1 MTERVIL
8 IQEDYL
14 KEPWKMMVC
23 CILLNQTNNKQVRPI
38 LSSVFELIPTPI
50 STIGCDP
57 ERLAAVIKT
66 TGFQNVK
73 ASRIIKLSQK
83 WVDGFEHVSQLP
95 GIGKYGRDS
104 WNIFIKKDLT
114 ITTLDKKLKAYL
126 EAVNKRPSQEQ
137 KPSAF
142 K

>member
-1 MTERVIL
+1 MTEREIL

-95 GIGKYGRDS
+95 GIGKYGVDS
-104 WNIFIKKDLT
+104 WDIFIKKDLT
-114 ITTLDKKLKAYL
+114 ITTLDKKLKASL

>member
-1 MTERVIL
+1 MEEREIL

-14 KEPWKMMVC
+14 DNPWKMMVC

-38 LSSVFELIPTPI
+38 LSSVFELITDPI
-50 STIGCDP
+50 STIGCEP

-83 WVDGFEHVSQLP
+83 WVDGFDDAIDLP

-104 WNIFIKKDLT
+104 WEIFVNGNVNLEVT
-114 ITTLDKKLKAYL
+114 DKKLDAYL
-126 EAVNKRPSQEQ
+126 RAINRPSN
-137 KPSAF
+137 
-142 K
+142 

>member
-1 MTERVIL
+1 
-8 IQEDYL
+8 
-14 KEPWKMMVC
+14 MVC

-38 LSSVFELIPTPI
+38 LSSVFELIPDPI

-95 GIGKYGRDS
+95 GIGKYGVDS
-104 WNIFIKKDLT
+104 WDIFIERNLSVT
-114 ITTLDKKLKAYL
+114 PTDKKLIGYL
-126 EAVNKRPSQEQ
+126 GYIK
-137 KPSAF
+137 
-142 K
+142 

>member
-1 MTERVIL
+1 MGEREIL

-14 KEPWKMMVC
+14 DNTWKIMVC

-38 LSSVFELIPTPI
+38 LSSVFELIPNPL

-83 WVDGFEHVSQLP
+83 WVDGFDDAIELP
-95 GIGKYGRDS
+95 GIGRYGRDS
-104 WNIFIKKDLT
+104 WEIFVKKNLSVEPT
-114 ITTLDKKLKAYL
+114 DKKLIIYL
-126 EAVNKRPSQEQ
+126 DSIKIR
-137 KPSAF
+137 
-142 K
+142 

>member
-1 MTERVIL
+1 MEEREIL

-83 WVDGFEHVSQLP
+83 WVDGFNDAIELP

-104 WNIFIKKDLT
+104 WEIFVKKNLSVEPT
-114 ITTLDKKLKAYL
+114 DKKLIIYL
-126 EAVNKRPSQEQ
+126 DSIKI
-137 KPSAF
+137 K
-142 K
+142 